1 MTAAEPAVL
10 AHAYP
15 ELAVLSGLALYLDQ
29 VAESAVAAVIVC
41 EPAVLVAL
49 MSSAL
54 WTVDPAELAEPAGHA
69 FWPSASASCPFWLQP
84 WPCPASQTQ
93 HGRLEH
99 PISANAHVSTSAC
112 MLNSAEAK
120 HKHRTS
126 AWHTER
132 TSDCKML

>member
-1 MTAAEPAVL
+1 MTAAEPVVA

-15 ELAVLSGLALYLDQ
+15 ELAAMSALALWLNKL
-29 VAESAVAAVIVC
+29 AESAVTDVESA
-41 EPAVLVAL
+41 ELVAL

-93 HGRLEH
+93 HGCLEQ
-99 PISANAHVSTSAC
+99 PISGNA
-112 MLNSAEAK
+112 
-120 HKHRTS
+120 
-126 AWHTER
+126 
-132 TSDCKML
+132 